1 MLLVLLVPSSYLG
14 RLTRT
19 ISQRLTS
26 AETLTLSLET
36 SFVSSFYSSSPGRR
50 PRHRYH
56 PLLRNG
62 RLAVARPEGYHLAG
76 FGSLAALTSRTR
88 GHGVCIHDL
97 WLTSVLVKY
106 HAASVSDAW
115 WLSMGLHGGFLPWHC
130 ALFPILIHHAQ
141 GDLGAGSAPVGL
153 GDRQGAGCGPL
164 GVAWGWTGTAP
175 AEVTGGGRAFIESDG
190 LALGPV
196 L

>member
-26 AETLTLSLET
+26 AEPLTLSLET

-106 HAASVSDAW
+106 HAASVSDTW
-115 WLSMGLHGGFLPWHC
+115 KLSMDLHGGFLPWHC
-130 ALFPILIHHAQ
+130 ALFPIWGRGAR
-141 GDLGAGSAPVGL
+141 GGGGAGAAPG
-153 GDRQGAGCGPL
+153 GRGGRRGAG
-164 GVAWGWTGTAP
+164 
-175 AEVTGGGRAFIESDG
+175 GG
-190 LALGPV
+190 
-196 L
+196 